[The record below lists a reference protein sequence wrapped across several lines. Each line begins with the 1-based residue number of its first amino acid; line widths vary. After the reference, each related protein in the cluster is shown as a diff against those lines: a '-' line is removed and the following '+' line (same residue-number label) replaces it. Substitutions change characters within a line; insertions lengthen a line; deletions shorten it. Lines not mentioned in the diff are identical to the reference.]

1 MTTTQQTDV
10 RSGRAGSGR
19 RIAIVALTCAT
30 AVWGWSYL
38 ATAWLLPE
46 MKTPSLVAVRFLLAG
61 LIMVA
66 VRPRA
71 LGSLGRR
78 HTLAGLGLALFLASG
93 TLLQVEGQHFIPAS
107 QSGFLVS
114 LFVVLT
120 PLVSRIL
127 FRTKVTK
134 GVWAGVVA
142 ATAGL
147 AVISFNGVAL
157 SLGSWL
163 TLAAALSYSVQVA
176 LLSEYSTPD
185 KVYGLATL
193 QILGTGVIAACWAVP
208 AGIDLPDT
216 AAGWGWLSYSTLL
229 ATLGMYGVQTWAQSR
244 VSAGRRGG
252 RPGLR
257 TAVRG
262 RLQPAYRGLPGG
274 PDDHRRHA
282 DPGGDV
288 PRGLRRPPGPATV
301 RRSSRAPR
309 ASHGPPPRGAPGCAG
324 TAPTVGVRPHRRGPG
339 PPRSNPR
346 RTRPG

>member
-1 MTTTQQTDV
+1 VTVTQQTDV
-10 RSGRAGSGR
+10 RSGRAGSGQ

-46 MKTPSLVAVRFLLAG
+46 MGTPSLVAVRFVVAG

-66 VRPRA
+66 VRSRA
-71 LGSLGRR
+71 IGSLGRR
-78 HTLAGLGLALFLASG
+78 HTLAGLSLALFLASG

-120 PLVSRIL
+120 PLVARIL

-147 AVISFNGVAL
+147 AVISFDGVAL

-163 TLAAALSYSVQVA
+163 TLAAALSYSIQVA

-185 KVYGLATL
+185 KVYGLAAL

-216 AAGWGWLSYSTLL
+216 PAGWGWLSYSTLL

-244 VSAGRRGG
+244 VSAAGAAVVLACEPLFVAVFSLLTGASLAGRTIIGG
-252 RPGLR
+252 GLILVAMYLVVSADRPAPPPLAEPLALPESR
-257 TAVRG
+257 TA
-262 RLQPAYRGLPGG
+262 PGHEN
-274 PDDHRRHA
+274 PQDA
-282 DPGGDV
+282 LEP
-288 PRGLRRPPGPATV
+288 
-301 RRSSRAPR
+301 RAP
-309 ASHGPPPRGAPGCAG
+309 
-324 TAPTVGVRPHRRGPG
+324 
-339 PPRSNPR
+339 
-346 RTRPG
+346 